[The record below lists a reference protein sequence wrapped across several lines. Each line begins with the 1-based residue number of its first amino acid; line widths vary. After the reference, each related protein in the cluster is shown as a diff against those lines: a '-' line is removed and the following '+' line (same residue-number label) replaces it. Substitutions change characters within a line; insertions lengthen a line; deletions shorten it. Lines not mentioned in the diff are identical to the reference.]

1 MSVGARYKHKDCER
15 AQKVL
20 IEGRGVH
27 LSWRNMFGTHC
38 KEDNCPG
45 DMVHFLLVFLSQG
58 CVVSLTLVLLCMLPF
73 HFHFCMGALGI
84 KGLPITYYVG
94 RFSYLPSS
102 KWPENWTVQVRNTQC
117 VFTDMI

>member
-58 CVVSLTLVLLCMLPF
+58 CVVSIAGSFCACYRFTFTFVWVLL
-73 HFHFCMGALGI
+73 G
-84 KGLPITYYVG
+84 
-94 RFSYLPSS
+94 S
-102 KWPENWTVQVRNTQC
+102 KD
-117 VFTDMI
+117 FL

>member
-27 LSWRNMFGTHC
+27 LSWRNGS
-38 KEDNCPG
+38 
-45 DMVHFLLVFLSQG
+45 LLVGIFKSRLCGVDSW
-58 CVVSLTLVLLCMLPF
+58 VLLCMLPF

-84 KGLPITYYVG
+84 KGLPITYYAG

-117 VFTDMI
+117 VFTAMI